1 MKKIGIIGGVGPESS
16 IEYYRLIIK
25 RFQQK
30 LETKDYPE
38 LIINSI
44 NMTEMLNYVFT
55 NQLDKLVVNR
65 QQKVQIS
72 LKTYKEAN
80 LLMSFPYSIGQKLTI
95 LHLS

>member
-72 LKTYKEAN
+72 LKTYILNVEVEE
-80 LLMSFPYSIGQKLTI
+80 LMKIKIFG
-95 LHLS
+95 